1 MSGVVTKF
9 KIGTAVLAAVAVAG
23 LSPVIAE
30 AAPDDSGTDTASVG
44 SSAGKSRAA
53 RGATT
58 RNTDTGSSSNNDAP
72 STDAPS
78 SEPGTETSSTAPAAD
93 RVANAVANAT
103 GSNPLLQNSFW
114 WFGTPN
120 PTPPPSTVIT
130 ETQPLADIP
139 GWARPAYGWFTDTNA
154 QTCILGLSNVTNG
167 SVGPY
172 GTSTTSF
179 STSGC

>member
-1 MSGVVTKF
+1 MSGIVTKF
-9 KIGTAVLAAVAVAG
+9 KVGTAVLAAVAAAG
-23 LSPVIAE
+23 LTPVIAE
-30 AAPDDSGTDTASVG
+30 ATPEDSGTDTASVG
-44 SSAGKSRAA
+44 SSAGKARAA

-58 RNTDTGSSSNNDAP
+58 RNTDTGAQGSTGNDAP
-72 STDAPS
+72 STDGPGGDAPS
-78 SEPGTETSSTAPAAD
+78 TDTPSADPSAD

-120 PTPPPSTVIT
+120 PTPPPSTVLT
-130 ETQPLADIP
+130 ETRPLADIP
-139 GWARPAYGWFTDTNA
+139 GWSRSAYGWFDNTVA
-154 QTCILGLSNVTNG
+154 ETCVLGLSNVTI
-167 SVGPY
+167 GPY